1 MAGRLIAL
9 LRGINVGKA
18 KRVSMAE
25 LRTLVESLGYSDV
38 RTLLNSGN
46 LVFTAPG
53 ITPAVAGARIEEALV
68 KQLGV
73 PSRITVL
80 TSAELSAIIEGN
92 PLVDMATDPSRLLV
106 AVLAKPGDRKI
117 LDPLIK
123 EDWSPEALAT
133 GSRVAY
139 LWCPEGI
146 LASRLSEAVG
156 KVLRDGVTT
165 RNWST
170 ITKLQ
175 ALVG

>member
-18 KRVSMAE
+18 KRVSMAD

-53 ITPAVAGARIEEALV
+53 ITPAVVGARIEEALV

-117 LDPLIK
+117 LDPLLK

-139 LWCPEGI
+139 LWCPDGV
-146 LASRLSEAVG
+146 LASRLPEAVG

>member
-1 MAGRLIAL
+1 MIAL

-18 KRVSMAE
+18 KRVAMAD
-25 LRTLVESLGYSDV
+25 LRALVEHLGYSDV

-53 ITPAVAGARIEEALV
+53 ITPAVAGARIEEALA

-92 PLVDMATDPSRLLV
+92 PLLDIANDPSRLLV

-117 LDPLIK
+117 LDPLLK

-146 LASRLSEAVG
+146 LASRLPEAVG